1 MGSSC
6 QASISAAHLDPWATR
21 PQVKLWSDALQT
33 SSAIPSDNQSDTA
46 AVNLLAEWQRK
57 THVRCPCSLPIF
69 SLLQLPVQ
77 QQLCCIT
84 AAHHCR
90 ADPRPGMEREKAT

>member
-69 SLLQLPVQ
+69 SLPMQPAHFQ
-77 QQLCCIT
+77 PAAT
-84 AAHHCR
+84 ACPATAVLHHRSASLSC
-90 ADPRPGMEREKAT
+90 